1 MTHDELIEAVAL
13 ALVNRDQERF
23 DLPRIETVAD
33 FRCQEDASEYLAN
46 ARAAIRVIAPAV
58 LEDVAALMEGKGGV
72 IPLAAYYARFVSGN
86 QMPHPSGDDRNRI
99 RHEHERRRFDRV
111 TEDVA
116 HAIRAMKTR
125 YEQ

>member
-1 MTHDELIEAVAL
+1 MTHDEMIEAVAK
-13 ALVNRDQERF
+13 AIGQ
-23 DLPRIETVAD
+23 RIEGAA
-33 FRCQEDASEYLAN
+33 EDMDSDWYGRPLWQAYVEE

-72 IPLAAYYARFVSGN
+72 IPLGSYYARLVSGN
-86 QMPHPSGDDRNRI
+86 SMPHPSGDDRNRI
-99 RHEHERRRFDRV
+99 KYDFQRKEFDRV
-111 TEDVA
+111 TENVA